1 MTVLKKYKNKK
12 IAIYGMGITGISAA
26 KILNSL
32 KAKVYCWDDKK
43 NIRSNIKNENI
54 NIDFYYQRTL
64 MIFNLIIT
72 LFGDQ
77 TNSILS

>member
-26 KILNSL
+26 KILNRL

-43 NIRSNIKNENI
+43 KYKIEYKKK
-54 NIDFYYQRTL
+54 F
-64 MIFNLIIT
+64 
-72 LFGDQ
+72 
-77 TNSILS
+77 

>member
-43 NIRSNIKNENI
+43 NIRSNIKKKFNI
-54 NIDFYYQRTL
+54 SKFWEK
-64 MIFNLIIT
+64 NL
-72 LFGDQ
+72 F
-77 TNSILS
+77 